1 MNSPKDISVI
11 DIVKKYTNKKG
22 ALIPIL
28 QEIQENFSYISKE
41 TIEIIS
47 KNSIYAESD
56 IFGVVTFYSQFK
68 TEKQGVHNIKICQGT
83 ACHVNNADTVK
94 DVIFEELKLKDY
106 GTTSDRKF
114 TVEHVACLGCCS
126 LAPVMMIDGEVY
138 GKLTPD
144 NIRKILKLF

>member
-83 ACHVNNADTVK
+83 ACHVNNAC
-94 DVIFEELKLKDY
+94 LLY
-106 GTTSDRKF
+106 TSPSPRD
-114 TVEHVACLGCCS
+114 S
-126 LAPVMMIDGEVY
+126 
-138 GKLTPD
+138 
-144 NIRKILKLF
+144 

>member
-68 TEKQGVHNIKICQGT
+68 TEKPGDHNIKICQGT

-106 GTTSDRKF
+106 GTTSDKKF

-144 NIRKILKLF
+144 NIRKILKSF

>member
-1 MNSPKDISVI
+1 MDNTKDITVI
-11 DIVKKYTNKKG
+11 GIVKKYTDQKG

-28 QEIQENFSYISKE
+28 QEIQDNFGYISKE
-41 TIEIIS
+41 TIETIS
-47 KNSIYAESD
+47 KNSKYAESD

-68 TEKQGVHNIKICQGT
+68 SEKSGVHNIKICQGT
-83 ACHVNNADTVK
+83 ACHVNNADTVQ
-94 DVIFEELKLKDY
+94 DVIFKELKLKDY
-106 GTTSDRKF
+106 GTTPDNKF

-144 NIRKILKLF
+144 NIRKILKSF

>member
-41 TIEIIS
+41 TIETIS

-68 TEKQGVHNIKICQGT
+68 TEEPGIHNIKICQGT

-144 NIRKILKLF
+144 NIRKILKSF

>member
-1 MNSPKDISVI
+1 MNSPKNISVI

-68 TEKQGVHNIKICQGT
+68 TEKPGVHNIKICQGT

-144 NIRKILKLF
+144 NIKKILKSF